1 MYIHTFVLNF
11 KFITMKKI
19 ILSIAFALA
28 ATFVVNAHNNGE
40 LKIDTKVSSVEWI
53 GKKVTGQHTGGITI
67 KEGTLYLHDGVLEK
81 GTVVIDMTTITC
93 TDLQGEWNQKLVGH
107 LNSPDF
113 FDTKANP
120 TATLDILKVT
130 PGKDGNYTVSGNL
143 TVKGITKPIEF
154 TTKMEIKDG
163 KLAAFAEV
171 TIDRTLY
178 DIKYGSGKFFEGL
191 GDKAINDEF
200 TIKFKI
206 AAQ

>member
-1 MYIHTFVLNF
+1 
-11 KFITMKKI
+11 MKKI

-28 ATFVVNAHNNGE
+28 ATFVVNAHNHGV

-67 KEGTLYLHDGVLEK
+67 KEGTLYLHDGILEK

-93 TDLQGEWNQKLVGH
+93 TDMQGEYADKLIGH

-113 FDTKANP
+113 FDAANHK

-130 PGKDGNYTVSGNL
+130 AAKDGNYTISGNL
-143 TVKGITKPIEF
+143 TIKGITKPIEF

-171 TIDRTLY
+171 TVDRTLY

-191 GDKAINDEF
+191 GDKAIHDEF

>member
-1 MYIHTFVLNF
+1 
-11 KFITMKKI
+11 MKKI

-28 ATFVVNAHNNGE
+28 ATFVVNAHNHGE
-40 LKIDTKVSSVEWI
+40 LKIDAKVSSVEWI
-53 GKKVTGQHTGGITI
+53 GKKVTGQHAGGITI
-67 KEGTLYLHDGVLEK
+67 KEGTLYLHDGILEK

-93 TDLQGEWNQKLVGH
+93 TDMQGEYADKLVGH
-107 LNSPDF
+107 LKNVDF
-113 FDTKANP
+113 FDAANHK

-130 PGKDGNYTVSGNL
+130 AGKDGNSTISGNL
-143 TVKGITKPIEF
+143 TIKGIAKPIEF

-163 KLAAFAEV
+163 KLAAFAEIKV
-171 TIDRTLY
+171 DRTLY

-191 GDKAINDEF
+191 GDKAIHDEF

>member
-1 MYIHTFVLNF
+1 
-11 KFITMKKI
+11 MKKI

-28 ATFVVNAHNNGE
+28 TTFVVNAHNHAE

-53 GKKVTGQHTGGITI
+53 GKKVTGQHSGGITI
-67 KEGTLYLHDGVLEK
+67 KDGTLYLHDGVLEK

-93 TDLQGEWNQKLVGH
+93 TDMQGEYADKLVGH
-107 LNSPDF
+107 LKNADF
-113 FDTKANP
+113 FDAANHK

-130 PGKDGNYTVSGNL
+130 AGKDGNSIVSGNL
-143 TVKGITKPIEF
+143 TIKGITKPIEF

-171 TIDRTLY
+171 NIDRTLY

>member
-1 MYIHTFVLNF
+1 
-11 KFITMKKI
+11 MKKI

-28 ATFVVNAHNNGE
+28 ATFVVNAHNHGE
-40 LKIDTKVSSVEWI
+40 LKIDTKISSVEWI

-81 GTVVIDMTTITC
+81 GTVVIDMSTITC
-93 TDLQGEWNQKLVGH
+93 TDMQGEYADKLIGH

-113 FDTKANP
+113 FDTANHK

-130 PGKDGNYTVSGNL
+130 AGKDGNSIVSGNL
-143 TVKGITKPIEF
+143 TIKGITKPIEF

-171 TIDRTLY
+171 NIDRTLY